1 MPLYEYLCQGC
12 GTRFEVLQR
21 VGASASG
28 TVCPKC
34 GGLELAKQYSTF
46 ASATAGPGGSGSL
59 AAGFSS
65 ASSCGSGGF
74 S

>member
-1 MPLYEYLCQGC
+1 MPLYEYVCKEC

-21 VGASASG
+21 VGASASDAA
-28 TVCPKC
+28 CPKC
-34 GGLELAKQYSTF
+34 GGREVAKQFSTF
-46 ASATAGPGGSGSL
+46 ASALAGPGGSSSL
-59 AAGFSS
+59 PCGASS